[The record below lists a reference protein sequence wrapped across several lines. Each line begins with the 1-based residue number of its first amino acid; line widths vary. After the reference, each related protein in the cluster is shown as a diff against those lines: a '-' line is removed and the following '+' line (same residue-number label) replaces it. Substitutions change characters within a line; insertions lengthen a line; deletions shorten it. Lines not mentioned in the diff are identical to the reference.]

1 MSSAVNRI
9 LGWVYPPAVSL
20 GGRFSGHLV
29 EYRVLNEIYLFHRI
43 VPLIEY

>member
-9 LGWVYPPAVSL
+9 LGRVCPRAVSL
-20 GGRFSGHLV
+20 RGRFAGHLV
-29 EYRVLNEIYLFHRI
+29 EYWVLNEIYLFHRI